1 MTVAVVILNWNGKKM
16 LQRFLPEIVLHS
28 TEASIYVI
36 DNNSSDDSIAFIKNE
51 FPNVKRVVNPD
62 NLGYAGGYNL
72 GLKGI
77 KEDILCLINNDVR
90 VTKNWLPPIIDFFKS
105 NPNTQAAQ
113 PHILDE
119 NQPTKFEYAGA
130 AGGYIDRFGYPFCRG
145 RIFDTLEEDKGQYDG
160 NEAVFWA
167 SGACLFIRNK
177 LFNELEGFDED
188 FFMHQEEIDLCW
200 RIRNFGGTTYS
211 IGGSK
216 VYHLGG
222 ASLPN
227 SPLKVFYNYRNS
239 LYMLLKNIPSI
250 QLPLIFIIRLLL
262 DGIAGLRFLLKGEFK
277 NCFNI
282 LKAHVNVYVNLFKII
297 KKRRKINSKNPYYSL
312 NSIVFNYF
320 ILKKSKI
327 SEIRLSKS

>member
-28 TEASIYVI
+28 KEASIYVI

-51 FPNVKRVVNPD
+51 FPNVKTVVNPD

-130 AGGYIDRFGYPFCRG
+130 AGGYIDRFGYPFCPR
-145 RIFDTLEEDKGQYDG
+145 
-160 NEAVFWA
+160 
-167 SGACLFIRNK
+167 
-177 LFNELEGFDED
+177 
-188 FFMHQEEIDLCW
+188 
-200 RIRNFGGTTYS
+200 
-211 IGGSK
+211 
-216 VYHLGG
+216 
-222 ASLPN
+222 
-227 SPLKVFYNYRNS
+227 
-239 LYMLLKNIPSI
+239 
-250 QLPLIFIIRLLL
+250 
-262 DGIAGLRFLLKGEFK
+262 
-277 NCFNI
+277 
-282 LKAHVNVYVNLFKII
+282 
-297 KKRRKINSKNPYYSL
+297 
-312 NSIVFNYF
+312 
-320 ILKKSKI
+320 
-327 SEIRLSKS
+327 